1 MRRAIDNGTV
11 YLVGAGPGD
20 PDLITVRGLKVLRLA
35 DVVLYDRLVH
45 ADLLEEVRPD
55 AERIYVGKAPG
66 NHTLSQGSI
75 NDLLVERARR
85 GLLVVRLK
93 GGDPF
98 VFGRGGEEAMAL
110 AAAGISFQVVPGISS
125 ALSVPAY
132 AGIPVTHRHISSAF
146 TVVTGHACHAGDDPD
161 WVALARA
168 GTLVILMG
176 LRRLPAIAATLIEA
190 GIDASTP
197 AAVISSGA
205 TENQAVVEGTLE
217 DIGRR
222 TRHLSSPATIV
233 IGQVVGLRSWL
244 SWFESPARSGGDG
257 VPYSPAWTAL
267 FATAGSADVSAARG
281 AHAGV
286 ASRHGSGATEERRK
300 PTGTAE
306 RSEPIEQLET
316 PEQREPIEPLET
328 AERPKPIERLVAAKR
343 PKPIEPLE
351 TAERPKPGAPLVTA
365 KRPKPIEPLVT
376 AERPKPGA
384 PLVTAERPKPG
395 APLVTA
401 ERPKPVEPALAP

>member
-1 MRRAIDNGTV
+1 MRRAIDSGIV

-35 DVVLYDRLVH
+35 DVVVYDRLVH
-45 ADLLEEVRPD
+45 PALLDEVRSG
-55 AERIYVGKAPG
+55 AECVFVGKAPR
-66 NHTLSQGSI
+66 NHTLSQASI

-132 AGIPVTHRHISSAF
+132 AGIPVTHRHVSSAF
-146 TVVTGHACHAGDDPD
+146 TVVTGHACHAGSDPD

-168 GTLVILMG
+168 GTLVVLMG
-176 LRRLPAIAATLIEA
+176 LRRLPTIAATLINA

-205 TENQAVVEGTLE
+205 TDNQAVVEGTLE

-222 TRHLSSPATIV
+222 TRHLASPATIV
-233 IGQVVGLRSWL
+233 IGQVVGLRPWL
-244 SWFESPARSGGDG
+244 SWFEAPANVGGDG
-257 VPYSPAWTAL
+257 VPYSPARTAFL
-267 FATAGSADVSAARG
+267 TAAGGTDLSATARATDLSPAAEGTDLSAATRADVSAA
-281 AHAGV
+281 
-286 ASRHGSGATEERRK
+286 
-300 PTGTAE
+300 
-306 RSEPIEQLET
+306 EPFE
-316 PEQREPIEPLET
+316 
-328 AERPKPIERLVAAKR
+328 AA
-343 PKPIEPLE
+343 P
-351 TAERPKPGAPLVTA
+351 AP
-365 KRPKPIEPLVT
+365 
-376 AERPKPGA
+376 
-384 PLVTAERPKPG
+384 
-395 APLVTA
+395 
-401 ERPKPVEPALAP
+401 